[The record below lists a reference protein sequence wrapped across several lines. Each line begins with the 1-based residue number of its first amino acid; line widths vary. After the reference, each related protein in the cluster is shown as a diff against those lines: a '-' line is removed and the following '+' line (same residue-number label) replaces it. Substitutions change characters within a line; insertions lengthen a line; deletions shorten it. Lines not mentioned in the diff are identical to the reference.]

1 MGLKKGFRAKW
12 SPTQQAA
19 YWLVIEL
26 KWCEAEYELVGAGP
40 EGVERVHDTHAKLV
54 RLYKPHWQ
62 LPPPGQGLW
71 RKLCHLWDT
80 SKERNYELT
89 CALDDFCEWLV
100 AFYEI
105 GSGPEGR
112 PQKAPADNPYLQ
124 KLNKTQRT
132 ILAAVG
138 EEPLYAREIATKVRC
153 DDTTARK
160 HLSTLYKLGLIDK
173 HPSGQGYVRK

>member
-1 MGLKKGFRAKW
+1 M
-12 SPTQQAA
+12 
-19 YWLVIEL
+19 
-26 KWCEAEYELVGAGP
+26 
-40 EGVERVHDTHAKLV
+40 
-54 RLYKPHWQ
+54 
-62 LPPPGQGLW
+62 
-71 RKLCHLWDT
+71 
-80 SKERNYELT
+80 T

-105 GSGPEGR
+105 GSGPEHR
-112 PQKAPADNPYLQ
+112 LQKAPAENPYLQ

-138 EEPLYAREIATKVRC
+138 KEPLYAREIAAKVKC